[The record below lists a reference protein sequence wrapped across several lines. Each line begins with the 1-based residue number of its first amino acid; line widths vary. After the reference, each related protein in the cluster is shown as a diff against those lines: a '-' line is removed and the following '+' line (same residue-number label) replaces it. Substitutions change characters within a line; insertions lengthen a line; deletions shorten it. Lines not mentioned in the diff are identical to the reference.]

1 MATRGYLFAPVK
13 STSLELQLTNQRTFT
28 DLRRLH
34 FGVVLATPSS
44 LDVGVRSR
52 FDFGVRFRR
61 LKSGG
66 LRRKPTSR
74 STAAVM
80 LTENPVFR
88 DIWATAFSGGIALS
102 LLRLWEETAKRGLF
116 DQHEKDWQWSLWFRA
131 TSPGVYFSVLRW
143 QKSLVG
149 DWTPHLDQLV
159 TME

>member
-102 LLRLWEETAKRGLF
+102 FLRLWEETAKRGLF
-116 DQHEKDWQWSLWFRA
+116 DQVANIVVDPQFLIIGSW
-131 TSPGVYFSVLRW
+131 
-143 QKSLVG
+143 
-149 DWTPHLDQLV
+149 HLDDGKVFVECLH
-159 TME
+159 EIRN